1 MGRVVAAGQ
10 RLAQRYGTFCHKTE
24 ENKMFK
30 KVQLK
35 EAVY

>member
-1 MGRVVAAGQ
+1 VLWRQDTGS
-10 RLAQRYGTFCHKTE
+10 LSGTAHFVIKQKRKE
-24 ENKMFK
+24 IFK